1 MKPKANHPW
10 KAEFKQRP
18 PEQWTEQQLAAEKQ
32 YRIDERI
39 GLLCGESRPTLS
51 ARYVAEQEAEEAIEV
66 LRRGMDE

>member
-1 MKPKANHPW
+1 MN
-10 KAEFKQRP
+10 
-18 PEQWTEQQLAAEKQ
+18 WTVTELEKERL
-32 YRIDERI
+32 YRVDERL